1 MEKRESQQRGDR
13 NCCILIGL
21 VKNENGLKQIHIGSK
36 SKSTSLVTVKLICQ
50 SEGGNGLMESPGR
63 DRDMDLCW
71 ERAVVQTCW
80 PSKINHAGLMS
91 IPLGE
96 RKSGL
101 EVWRTRLQISF
112 SMEL

>member
-1 MEKRESQQRGDR
+1 
-13 NCCILIGL
+13 
-21 VKNENGLKQIHIGSK
+21 
-36 SKSTSLVTVKLICQ
+36 
-50 SEGGNGLMESPGR
+50 MESLGR